1 MTNKEAIFELIKYRS
16 QLEEDFTIN
25 AEPFDMAIEA
35 LEENKSL
42 AKSLNDAAESICKLQ
57 KNGWIPCSEKLP
69 SNDDF
74 VIITILDEHGDTK
87 YRYSSFGWYLNVAK
101 CWIVDDELRNDVVA
115 WAPLPEPYK
124 GE

>member
-1 MTNKEAIFELIKYRS
+1 MPNIELKPIEYQMVQQVELTDGCIEKLS
-16 QLEEDFTIN
+16 ETTIN
-25 AEPFDMAIEA
+25 RLLLSTLEA
-35 LEENKSL
+35 TNNALKKHL
-42 AKSLNDAAESICKLQ
+42 
-57 KNGWIPCSEKLP
+57 WIPCSEKLP